1 MKKLA
6 AFGTALVLFVI
17 SVIVLHFAVAGRVTA
32 EDGGFGTWINTY
44 KDMSY
49 KAVAENIDSKNGTD
63 NLVLPFTN
71 VINSFYARQ
80 ASTKTKARKNRRK

>member
-49 KAVAENIDSKNGTD
+49 KAVAENIGEDTVMYLGSSEFQH
-63 NLVLPFTN
+63 LQHQCPQRVP
-71 VINSFYARQ
+71 
-80 ASTKTKARKNRRK
+80 